1 MGTHEAVSSAMA
13 AELDARVEQADGDIA
28 VVRHELEDKLRAME
42 VDDQQ
47 VDQVQ
52 IALLLA
58 EISYLDEMARQ
69 MKQDVPEK
77 HAGLLEQVRGL
88 FSGHS

>member
-1 MGTHEAVSSAMA
+1 
-13 AELDARVEQADGDIA
+13 
-28 VVRHELEDKLRAME
+28 ME

-58 EISYLDEMARQ
+58 EISYLDEMARKL
-69 MKQDVPEK
+69 KQNVPEK
-77 HAGLLEQVRGL
+77 HTGLLEQVRGL

>member
-1 MGTHEAVSSAMA
+1 MA

-28 VVRHELEDKLRAME
+28 VVRHELEDKLDAME
-42 VDDQQ
+42 VGGQQ

-58 EISYLDEMARQ
+58 EISYLDELARKL
-69 MKQDVPEK
+69 KQNVPEK
-77 HAGLLEQVRGL
+77 HTGLLEQVRRL